1 MIIPNIWENKKYSKP
16 PTSCNL
22 MRLMSHPVSLHVS
35 DHLWS
40 LWSVSSV
47 ASGKS
52 SGKANGLESLRPA
65 IHRDVSHELKPSW
78 SPMTFQWHFNDIPMT
93 FQWHFPPSLSSPT
106 CFFSVPNPFCPCPAR
121 CFVSSESWPVPL
133 LSAGSASPTPPA
145 EVQRQTAAV
154 ARLPPPTPQ
163 IPAGSAAAPSAAG
176 PTPPGGAVGSPAPS
190 RPSPV
195 PSLWHRRP
203 GRCWESSGPLPPS
216 NLSRPRRRERLGTSQ
231 ALASQSPLGIPGK
244 MGFQPE
250 QQGALYGISPW
261 NPHIHITIFLYLPEV
276 PAISEPSGTASWVV
290 PRVSLAPS
298 AVPCPHVA
306 PAAVQRAR
314 NWGQVSLGS
323 CCQETPS

>member
-1 MIIPNIWENKKYSKP
+1 MIIPNIWENKKYYKP

-65 IHRDVSHELKPSW
+65 IHRDASHELKPSW
-78 SPMTFQWHFNDIPMT
+78 SPMTFQWHVNDISMT
-93 FQWHFPPSLSSPT
+93 FPAISALPRVFSLWQT
-106 CFFSVPNPFCPCPAR
+106 
-121 CFVSSESWPVPL
+121 
-133 LSAGSASPTPPA
+133 LSAPVLQGALYHLSLGQFRFQAQ
-145 EVQRQTAAV
+145 VL
-154 ARLPPPTPQ
+154 RLQLLLPKFSGKLLLLRGFRRRLRG
-163 IPAGSAAAPSAAG
+163 IPAGSDAVPSAAG

-195 PSLWHRRP
+195 PSLWHRERP

-244 MGFQPE
+244 MRLQPE

-276 PAISEPSGTASWVV
+276 PAIFEPSGTASWVV